1 MNNRKTNGSAESRWR
16 DHVAASAPIRAEMPR
31 RNEDFGAPDKKI
43 QSPPLP
49 PAPAP
54 ASAPAASLLQ
64 RLKQQATQFTS
75 PLPLLSR
82 GPAPQPPK
90 PPTDEGLRKGLIVLG
105 PESTFGSKSYTKYS
119 DIDEKTLS
127 TGVPCMRSDS
137 LTSSELGL
145 SRGRRHH
152 CSRRWCF
159 CLVLAVLFVAIGAA
173 AGIYFAYQFLGLEP
187 SKVQVFKGKLRV
199 MGIDRSI
206 TSLRS
211 YGLRRDNG
219 SDRFREPYTRNN
231 RSSFSNLA
239 SSRMVANNSMQGRSA
254 NSFRGTNT
262 RRGMFDQ
269 TTEQFEAPWREALS
283 DTTGEEYLAT
293 LRAFQQRMDRIYSTS
308 LFKVA
313 FIRSEIL
320 ALDRGEEDSLVV
332 HFNLHI
338 DQQKLRLDAADLYI
352 VLLSEIRKSN
362 SDAFAGLQ
370 LDEDSLE
377 IEERILSLQN
387 ASTMPTDSSIPVH
400 TVEPP
405 GASSLGSNYPSR
417 FATQSSRVLAT
428 PSPRV
433 CSKLDLTYC
442 STLHHNV
449 TTYPNLM
456 GHIDLSDAEKDLAFI
471 REMVDSSCH
480 SLALEFMCEVL
491 QPDCHKF
498 SQPTSRGTF
507 EDELIPPCRDF
518 CEEVMGACRT
528 RLPPHLRL
536 KIDCGK
542 FPLFQDGHKC
552 TAKPG
557 CSREL
562 HLKGWAERVCDGVVD
577 CLDMSDEDHCA
588 SCSPGSFRCGGGSQC
603 VSQDRKC
610 DGIEDCANGADE
622 RSCLSLTSTPTDESA
637 LKDQRW
643 TRYNREGL
651 LRYTEA
657 GDPSRVCVDNI
668 NKTLTTREAHQL
680 IHNMAEVTCDLLTY
694 GGVDLVEVV
703 VEDGFDHV
711 PGLGYVQISDV
722 HKSNITFER
731 VNCTKRTVVYMACSE
746 LACGVRPLYLS
757 NREPAYID
765 RVARTAGAG
774 DWPWA
779 AALLKDGLHT
789 CDATLVHPTWLLTT
803 ANCFKG
809 HGRALW
815 VARMGSVRISSQA
828 PWVQERLIVGMVKS
842 VVKGSQM
849 VLVKLEEEVQLS
861 DYVRPVCLGSHHNSS
876 QLMSRNCRALG
887 WGTRRDPLIE
897 LRANVTSGNYCSKRV
912 LDFGNGGNG
921 PISYASRDVLCGQ
934 QKHPTER
941 CLLEEMSGAGLLCEW
956 AGRWEVVG
964 VAVAGTGCNTGAR
977 PRVYDDVNP
986 TAVKWIKMT
995 IAAFAKESV

>member
-1 MNNRKTNGSAESRWR
+1 MFAKVRTSHLQYKEDSMLATVKGHCSNPLNTEQSSGVLTPQADDVTLTR
-16 DHVAASAPIRAEMPR
+16 DQLVQAC
-31 RNEDFGAPDKKI
+31 KI
-43 QSPPLP
+43 
-49 PAPAP
+49 ANM
-54 ASAPAASLLQ
+54 
-64 RLKQQATQFTS
+64 
-75 PLPLLSR
+75 
-82 GPAPQPPK
+82 
-90 PPTDEGLRKGLIVLG
+90 
-105 PESTFGSKSYTKYS
+105 
-119 DIDEKTLS
+119 KTLS
-127 TGVPCMRSDS
+127 AGVPCMRSDS

-145 SRGRRHH
+145 SRGRPH
-152 CSRRWCF
+152 CSRRWCL

-187 SKVQVFKGKLRV
+187 TNEQVFKGRLRV
-199 MGIDRSI
+199 MGIDRRI

-219 SDRFREPYTRNN
+219 SERFRDSYLRNN
-231 RSSFSNLA
+231 RTNLA
-239 SSRMVANNSMQGRSA
+239 SSRIATTNSGYGRSS
-254 NSFRGTNT
+254 NSLRGSSV

-269 TTEQFEAPWREALS
+269 NAEPFEAPWREALTDPTS
-283 DTTGEEYLAT
+283 EEYTAT
-293 LRAFQQRMDRIYSTS
+293 LKAFQQRMDRIYSTS
-308 LFKVA
+308 LFKKA

-320 ALDRGEEDSLVV
+320 ALDRGEEDSLIV

-338 DQQKLRLDAADLYI
+338 DFQKLRLDAADLYV

-362 SDAFAGLQ
+362 SDAFAGLL
-370 LDEDSLE
+370 LDEESVE

-387 ASTMPTDSSIPVH
+387 ASTLPTDVSLPVH
-400 TVEPP
+400 TADTVGLPSV
-405 GASSLGSNYPSR
+405 GVNYPSR
-417 FATQSSRVLAT
+417 FSTPSPRVFAT
-428 PSPRV
+428 PEPRV
-433 CSKLDLTYC
+433 CSKLNLSFC

-456 GHIDLSDAEKDLAFI
+456 NHANLQDVEKDLTYI
-471 REMVDSSCH
+471 REMIDSECH
-480 SLALEFMCEVL
+480 TLALEFMCEVL

-498 SQPTSRGTF
+498 TQPTPRSNSQALTNVLFRGTF

-528 RLPPHLRL
+528 RLPAHLRL

-562 HLKGWAERVCDGVVD
+562 WLKGWAERVCDGVVD
-577 CLDMSDEDHCA
+577 CIDMSDEDHCA

-610 DGIEDCANGADE
+610 DGIEDCTNGADE

-657 GDPSRVCVDNI
+657 GEPSRVCVDNI

-731 VNCTKRTVVYMACSE
+731 VNCTRRTVVYMACSE

-809 HGRALW
+809 
-815 VARMGSVRISSQA
+815 
-828 PWVQERLIVGMVKS
+828 
-842 VVKGSQM
+842 
-849 VLVKLEEEVQLS
+849 
-861 DYVRPVCLGSHHNSS
+861 
-876 QLMSRNCRALG
+876 
-887 WGTRRDPLIE
+887 
-897 LRANVTSGNYCSKRV
+897 
-912 LDFGNGGNG
+912 
-921 PISYASRDVLCGQ
+921 
-934 QKHPTER
+934 
-941 CLLEEMSGAGLLCEW
+941 
-956 AGRWEVVG
+956 
-964 VAVAGTGCNTGAR
+964 
-977 PRVYDDVNP
+977 
-986 TAVKWIKMT
+986 
-995 IAAFAKESV
+995 